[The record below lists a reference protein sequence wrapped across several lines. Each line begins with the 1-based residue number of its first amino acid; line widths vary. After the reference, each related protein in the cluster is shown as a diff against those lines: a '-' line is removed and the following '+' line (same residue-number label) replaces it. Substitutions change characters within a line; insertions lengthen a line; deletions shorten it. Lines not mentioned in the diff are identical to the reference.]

1 MEQLNKI
8 ELRGNVGN
16 IRVQAVGE
24 NEVAN
29 FSLATNF
36 AYKSKD
42 GTPVIE
48 TTWHNITAWSGKG
61 MPDFRKIQKGSCVYV
76 TGRVRAQKFNGVDGT
91 EKQFF
96 EVLANRVAIID
107 KEDTSMTVSSM

>member
-48 TTWHNITAWSGKG
+48 TTWHNVTAWEGRNIPDLSIIRKG
-61 MPDFRKIQKGSCVYV
+61 QPIYVNGRFRVQRV
-76 TGRVRAQKFNGVDGT
+76 TGSDGVEKNFN
-91 EKQFF
+91 EI
-96 EVLANRVAIID
+96 LASTVEAVN
-107 KEDTSMTVSSM
+107 ESLTTSCLGL

>member
-48 TTWHNITAWSGKG
+48 TTWHNITA
-61 MPDFRKIQKGSCVYV
+61 
-76 TGRVRAQKFNGVDGT
+76 
-91 EKQFF
+91 
-96 EVLANRVAIID
+96 
-107 KEDTSMTVSSM
+107 